1 MLNHEIKIRVRYAE
15 TDRMGYVYYG
25 NYATYL
31 EVARVEMLRHLG
43 FSYRSLEDEGI
54 LLPVLDFS
62 IRYLKPAFYDDELT
76 IRTIIPKLPGARI
89 TFNYEIYNAN
99 NEKISFAETTLVF
112 INKATNRPSPA
123 PDDLLTAMKPFFDL
137 DS

>member
-54 LLPVLDFS
+54 LLPVLDYS
-62 IRYLKPAFYDDELT
+62 IRYLKPAYYDDELT
-76 IRTIIPKLPGARI
+76 IRTTIPKLPGARI
-89 TFNYEIYNAN
+89 IFNYEIFNDKK
-99 NEKISFAETTLVF
+99 EKISFAETTLAF

-123 PDDLLTAMKPFFDL
+123 PDDLLGVMRPFFGNEL
-137 DS
+137 